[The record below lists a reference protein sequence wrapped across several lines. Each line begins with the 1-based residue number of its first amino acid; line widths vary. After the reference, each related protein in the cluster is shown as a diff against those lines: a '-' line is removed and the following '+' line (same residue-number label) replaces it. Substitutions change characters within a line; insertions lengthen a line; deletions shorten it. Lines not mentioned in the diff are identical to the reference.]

1 MTGAAS
7 QYFVVLFKSV
17 SHVMHAERILK
28 EAHVPH
34 KIIPVPRVIS
44 SECGVCIR
52 LLPENR
58 EGFESILIGKI
69 EGFEIRKL

>member
-1 MTGAAS
+1 MTEPVIEYIVA
-7 QYFVVLFKSV
+7 LFQSV
-17 SHVMHAERILK
+17 SHVMHAEYILK

-34 KIIPVPRVIS
+34 KIIPVPRVLS

-58 EGFESILIGKI
+58 EGFESILMGKI
-69 EGFEIRKL
+69 KGFEIRKL